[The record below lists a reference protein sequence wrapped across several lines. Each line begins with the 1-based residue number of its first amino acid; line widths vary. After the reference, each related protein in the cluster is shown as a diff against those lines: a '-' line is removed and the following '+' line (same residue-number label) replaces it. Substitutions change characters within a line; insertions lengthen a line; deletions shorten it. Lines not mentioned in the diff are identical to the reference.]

1 MSKNKVLNFII
12 ILLLIVITVTIIA
25 IVIKY
30 GRNQINEKNLSAVVD
45 EFETKY
51 SEKIENQNNNDE
63 KISEDI
69 MIDDYK
75 VIGLI
80 TIPKINLKYPI
91 LDRTD
96 NKGMKISITKF
107 WGNELNE
114 IGNITLAGHNNR
126 DGTMFGKTKLLE
138 KGDIIQITDMTNRT
152 VDYEVFDYY
161 IIDPNDVSCVESVD
175 GSTKEVT
182 LITCSNGNKKR
193 LVTKA
198 RKIKNNQ
205 E

>member
-1 MSKNKVLNFII
+1 MSKNKIFNFII
-12 ILLLIVITVTIIA
+12 ILLLIVIAITIIM
-25 IVIKY
+25 IIIKY
-30 GRNQINEKNLSAVVD
+30 GRNQVNEKHLSAVVD

-51 SEKIENQNNNDE
+51 NNDE

-75 VIGLI
+75 VIGII

-96 NKGMKISITKF
+96 NKGMRLSITKF
-107 WGNELNE
+107 WGSELNE
-114 IGNITLAGHNNR
+114 VGNVTLAGHNNR
-126 DGTMFGKTKLLE
+126 DGTMFGKTKNLE
-138 KGDIIQITDMTNRT
+138 KGDIIKITDMKNRT
-152 VDYEVFDYY
+152 LDYEVFDYY
-161 IIDPNDVSCVESVD
+161 IIDPNDVSCVESID
-175 GSTKEVT
+175 RSTKEVT

-198 RKIKNNQ
+198 REIKNNQ

>member
-1 MSKNKVLNFII
+1 MSKNKIFNFII
-12 ILLLIVITVTIIA
+12 ILLLIVIAITIIM
-25 IVIKY
+25 IIIKY
-30 GRNQINEKNLSAVVD
+30 GRNQVNEKHLSAVVD

-51 SEKIENQNNNDE
+51 NNDE

-75 VIGLI
+75 VIGII

-96 NKGMKISITKF
+96 NKGMRLSITKF
-107 WGNELNE
+107 WGSELNE
-114 IGNITLAGHNNR
+114 VGNVTLAGHNNR
-126 DGTMFGKTKLLE
+126 DDTMFGKTKNLE
-138 KGDIIQITDMTNRT
+138 KGDIIKITDMKNRT
-152 VDYEVFDYY
+152 LDYEVFDYY
-161 IIDPNDVSCVESVD
+161 IIDPNDVSCVESID

-198 RKIKNNQ
+198 REIKNNQ

>member
-1 MSKNKVLNFII
+1 MKNKLLNILMILII
-12 ILLLIVITVTIIA
+12 IVILITVLLII
-25 IVIKY
+25 IKY
-30 GRNQINEKNLSAVVD
+30 GKNQVNENRLSGIID

-51 SEKIENQNNNDE
+51 NNDE
-63 KISEDI
+63 EISEDI

-75 VIGLI
+75 VIGII

-96 NKGMKISITKF
+96 NKGMKLSITKF
-107 WGNELNE
+107 WGSELNE
-114 IGNITLAGHNNR
+114 IGNVTLAGHNNR
-126 DGTMFGKTKLLE
+126 DGTMFGKTKNLE
-138 KGDIIQITDMTNRT
+138 KGDIIQITDMKSRT
-152 VDYEVFDYY
+152 LDYEVFDYY
-161 IIDPNDVSCVESVD
+161 IIDPNDVSCVESID

-198 RKIKNNQ
+198 REINDK
-205 E
+205 